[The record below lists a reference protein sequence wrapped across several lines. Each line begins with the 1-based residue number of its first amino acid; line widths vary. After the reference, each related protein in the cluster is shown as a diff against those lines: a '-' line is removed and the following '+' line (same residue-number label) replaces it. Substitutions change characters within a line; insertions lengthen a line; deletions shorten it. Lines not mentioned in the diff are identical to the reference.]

1 MGEYSRGGGRQP
13 HNVYTRIYPDFTP
26 TPQSRS
32 MPMLS
37 EEFIS
42 GFMEDVRM
50 SVVRRFFCLFV
61 LFDLVFISLLWLI
74 SVAVTG
80 ESVKKAF
87 QEQVIHYS
95 VYTSL
100 FDIVM
105 ASICRFV
112 VLILFY
118 AVIYLNHWNII
129 ALSTSGSCAF
139 LIFKVFIFDWP
150 NQQQQVFQ
158 VLIILVS
165 FTLAWGE
172 AWFLDC
178 RVIPQ
183 ETYARNYYLCRFASL
198 T

>member
-1 MGEYSRGGGRQP
+1 MVNGQNYSRGGHPPQHP
-13 HNVYTRIYPDFTP
+13 YPRIYADFTP

-37 EEFIS
+37 EDFIS
-42 GFMEDVRM
+42 GFMEDGRM

-61 LFDLVFISLLWLI
+61 TFDLFFISLLWLI
-74 SVAVTG
+74 SIVVTG

-87 QEQVIHYS
+87 EEQVIHYS

-118 AVIYLNHWNII
+118 AVIYLDHWLVI
-129 ALSTSGSCAF
+129 ALSTSGSCTF
-139 LIFKVFIFDWP
+139 LIYKVFIFD
-150 NQQQQVFQ
+150 
-158 VLIILVS
+158 VS
-165 FTLAWGE
+165 
-172 AWFLDC
+172 
-178 RVIPQ
+178 
-183 ETYARNYYLCRFASL
+183 
-198 T
+198 

>member
-1 MGEYSRGGGRQP
+1 MGEWQRGSGNSGRPTSSQHPYSR
-13 HNVYTRIYPDFTP
+13 VYPDFTP

-37 EEFIS
+37 EDFIS
-42 GFMEDVRM
+42 GFMEDGSM

-61 LFDLVFISLLWLI
+61 TFDLVFIALLWLI

-87 QEQVIHYS
+87 IEQVIHYS

-112 VLILFY
+112 ILILFY
-118 AVIYLNHWNII
+118 AVIYLDHWIVI

-139 LIFKVFIFDWP
+139 LIFKVFIFDVS
-150 NQQQQVFQ
+150 NCQVQLESQGIDWFSFS
-158 VLIILVS
+158 VAKSATTSVS
-165 FTLAWGE
+165 SFDHSSFVYFGLG
-172 AWFLDC
+172 
-178 RVIPQ
+178 
-183 ETYARNYYLCRFASL
+183 
-198 T
+198 